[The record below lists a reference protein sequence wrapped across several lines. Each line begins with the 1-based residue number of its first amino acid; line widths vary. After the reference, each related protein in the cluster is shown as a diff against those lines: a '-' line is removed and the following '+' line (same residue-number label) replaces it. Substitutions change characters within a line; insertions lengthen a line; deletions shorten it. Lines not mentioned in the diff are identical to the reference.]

1 MAESPPIDLEILDS
15 DDEDAVIMKSPPPNP
30 AAPSPAPLK
39 KMKKTTSVV
48 WDDFKKL
55 PIGLDGRS
63 RAKCKWCG
71 KTYGSES
78 SNGTKNMLRH
88 IPKCPRQGYIC
99 LTAHYVDENWKLKS
113 IILNFCHMPPPH
125 TGIAL
130 SEKIFKFLKDWGIE
144 EKVFS
149 ITLDNAYNNDNMQ
162 DLLKAKLNL
171 RNLLLCGGAFFHV
184 RCGAHVL
191 NLIVQEG
198 LKVIDKSVSKIRE
211 TVKYIKGSE
220 IRICKFEECAQ
231 QLGIRTAKGLRL
243 DVTTR
248 WNATYDMF
256 ESAMKYRR
264 VFAHLEIED
273 ANYKHC
279 PSNDEWNRV
288 ERIARFLK
296 PFYDITTLFSGT
308 DYPTANLYFHGVS
321 QIELLLLEE
330 IESPDIFINDMAQ
343 RMKEK
348 FDKYW
353 DSYSV
358 VLACAVVLDPRYKL
372 DFVDYIFKKIESN
385 DLTAKTKLQ
394 HVRTQLYQLFSEYEH
409 QKPMVAENVSSCVGS
424 SSHSSAPSGIDHE
437 EDMEVDEFDYYESSV
452 SGNTKKSQ
460 LDLYLEEPRLNRK
473 QYAKLDVLSWWK
485 QNDNR
490 FSELSLMARD
500 LLSIPI
506 TTVASESTFSIGSK
520 ILNQYRS
527 CLLPENVEALICTRT
542 WLCGFEAENAND
554 ITRQLEVQLSSMNIS
569 TVGSATNVD

>member
-1 MAESPPIDLEILDS
+1 MFTRKIKQEEYREKVAKAIIKHNYSFISVEHEGNRDVHSYL
-15 DDEDAVIMKSPPPNP
+15 NP
-30 AAPSPAPLK
+30 DVKHISRNTAKADVLK
-39 KMKKTTSVV
+39 VHRKEK
-48 WDDFKKL
+48 DN
-55 PIGLDGRS
+55 IR
-63 RAKCKWCG
+63 
-71 KTYGSES
+71 
-78 SNGTKNMLRH
+78 NMLKS
-88 IPKCPRQGYIC
+88 IPGRICLTSDLWTSITTEGYIC
-99 LTAHYVDENWKLKS
+99 LMAHYVDENWKLKS

-198 LKVIDKSVSKIRE
+198 LKVIDDSVSKIRE

-220 IRICKFEECAQ
+220 IKICKFEECAQ
-231 QLGIRTAKGLRL
+231 QLGIRTTKGLRL

-256 ESAMKYRR
+256 ESAMKYHR

-343 RMKEK
+343 RMKVK

-358 VLACAVVLDPRYKL
+358 VLACAVVLDPST
-372 DFVDYIFKKIESN
+372 FVHNCINF
-385 DLTAKTKLQ
+385 
-394 HVRTQLYQLFSEYEH
+394 FSEYEH

-424 SSHSSAPSGIDHE
+424 SSHSFAPSGVDHE
-437 EDMEVDEFDYYESSV
+437 EDMEVDEFDYYKSLV
-452 SGNTKKSQ
+452 TGNRKKSQ

-520 ILNQYRS
+520 ILNKYRS

-554 ITRQLEVQLSSMNIS
+554 ITHQLEVQLSSMNIS

>member
-1 MAESPPIDLEILDS
+1 MFTRKIKQEEYREKVAKAIIKHNYSFIFVEHEGNRDVHSYL
-15 DDEDAVIMKSPPPNP
+15 NP
-30 AAPSPAPLK
+30 DVKHISRNTAKADVLK
-39 KMKKTTSVV
+39 VHRKEK
-48 WDDFKKL
+48 DN
-55 PIGLDGRS
+55 IR
-63 RAKCKWCG
+63 
-71 KTYGSES
+71 
-78 SNGTKNMLRH
+78 NMLKS
-88 IPKCPRQGYIC
+88 IPGRICLTSDLWTSITTEGYIC
-99 LTAHYVDENWKLKS
+99 LMAHYVDENWKLKS

-171 RNLLLCGGAFFHV
+171 WKLLLCGGAFFHV

-198 LKVIDKSVSKIRE
+198 LKVIDDSVSKIRE
-211 TVKYIKGSE
+211 IVKYIKGLE

-231 QLGIRTAKGLRL
+231 QLGIRTANGLRL

-330 IESPDIFINDMAQ
+330 IESLDIFINDMAQ
-343 RMKEK
+343 RMKVK

-358 VLACAVVLDPRYKL
+358 VLACVLFL
-372 DFVDYIFKKIESN
+372 I
-385 DLTAKTKLQ
+385 Q
-394 HVRTQLYQLFSEYEH
+394 EYEH

-424 SSHSSAPSGIDHE
+424 SSHSSAPSGVDHE
-437 EDMEVDEFDYYESSV
+437 EDMEVDEFDYYESSIT
-452 SGNTKKSQ
+452 GNTKKSQ

-520 ILNQYRS
+520 ILNQ
-527 CLLPENVEALICTRT
+527 VLIMSFARE
-542 WLCGFEAENAND
+542 CGSFDLHPNLVMW
-554 ITRQLEVQLSSMNIS
+554 I
-569 TVGSATNVD
+569 